1 MVSPDV
7 IQQPALETLP
17 LPPTPQ
23 ASTYDGPPSRSQNH
37 NHGPSNSAIGSGIG
51 HDVSVHHSEHD
62 SRIQVTLPVDTS
74 RPRGLETPAHDSRI
88 HVTIP
93 PRSESPSTFSTEFV
107 PPRGGQLE
115 LLHRV
120 TGDPRTEVAGERAV
134 ADPETTPQ
142 QKILEVEFSDSRK
155 SSHNHAHG
163 VPGSPASVKA
173 IFDNKQSEITSN
185 FLPLARS
192 NDVPAKSDRPRP
204 AEFEINY
211 PPSVINTTLKD
222 SEIPVSSKLHPA
234 SNPNIPSDRVA
245 PLPPPGHG
253 VPPQPSA
260 NFIRPVSKALDVDPS
275 GRVINASLGDG
286 RNVPAAEL
294 DSMSNPAIKASAP
307 AGQGAGSASSTPA
320 LPMVPQDNKTFQ
332 LSFPGQ
338 IINKSLSD
346 WTGLA
351 PGEKLDSASIPS
363 GRSGG
368 LALLPPL
375 PKDNSIWHKQPQT
388 AFELGPHP
396 VITTSLGDLKKTAAS
411 NEPISV
417 TAGSLGRDADGAG
430 HVASMIPSQEAA
442 EAESGPRI
450 ERAVLQESQPSL
462 LGQSART
469 TAAITGKPST
479 LELPV
484 FAANDETSDMPKVRL
499 VPPRSEHV
507 KLRLPGRVIHALVV
521 SRKDLPARDED
532 LSPNGVSV
540 ELVPLAPVVF
550 D

>member
-1 MVSPDV
+1 
-7 IQQPALETLP
+7 
-17 LPPTPQ
+17 
-23 ASTYDGPPSRSQNH
+23 
-37 NHGPSNSAIGSGIG
+37 
-51 HDVSVHHSEHD
+51 
-62 SRIQVTLPVDTS
+62 
-74 RPRGLETPAHDSRI
+74 
-88 HVTIP
+88 
-93 PRSESPSTFSTEFV
+93 
-107 PPRGGQLE
+107 LE

-120 TGDPRTEVAGERAV
+120 TGDPGTEVAGERAV

-192 NDVPAKSDRPRP
+192 HDVPAKSDRPRP

-211 PPSVINTTLKD
+211 PPSVINTTLED

-234 SNPNIPSDRVA
+234 GNPNIPSDRVA
-245 PLPPPGHG
+245 PLPPPSHG

-286 RNVPAAEL
+286 RNVPTAEL
-294 DSMSNPAIKASAP
+294 DSMSNPASKASAP
-307 AGQGAGSASSTPA
+307 AGQGAGSASSTPDLPNRRLAASSTVLDGAGSASSTPA

-388 AFELGPHP
+388 AFELGFSHP
-396 VITTSLGDLKKTAAS
+396 VINTSLGDLKQTAAS
-411 NEPISV
+411 NESISV